1 MLQFVDF
8 LLQSVYRPKAIP
20 SSYIEEAFK
29 KTVADVQYHY
39 SDLRPVEIAHR
50 IQANQ
55 NELAVF
61 LFRLGCVLH
70 ERAEDSLIPQ
80 VHSLLKRFCGCEIY
94 FNNKID
100 VGFYVVHG
108 EGAVLGSRNRIEKGF
123 KIHQG
128 CTIGHNQNGGGAG
141 STIGNDVVM
150 YANSS
155 LIGELHVGDRVVI
168 GAHVLFTAD
177 LAEDSIVLA
186 DAKTRIKERRY

>member
-1 MLQFVDF
+1 MLQFVEF

-20 SSYIEEAFK
+20 SPYIEEAFK
-29 KTVADVQYHY
+29 KTVADVQYHFP
-39 SDLRPVEIAHR
+39 DLHSVKIAHR

-61 LFRLGCVLH
+61 LFRLGRVLH

-94 FNNKID
+94 FNNEID

-108 EGAVLGSRNRIEKGF
+108 EGTVLGSRNRIGEGF

-128 CTIGHNQNGGGAG
+128 CTIGHKQNGGGAG

-155 LIGELHVGDRVVI
+155 LIGELHVGNRVVI
-168 GAHVLFTAD
+168 GSHVLVTRD
-177 LAEDSIVLA
+177 MEGDSIVLA
-186 DAKTRIKERRY
+186 DVKTKIKERIY

>member
-8 LLQSVYRPKAIP
+8 LLQSIYSPKAITP
-20 SSYIEEAFK
+20 SYIEEACK
-29 KTVADVQYHY
+29 KTVADNQYHY
-39 SDLRPVEIAHR
+39 ADLHPVKIAHR
-50 IQANQ
+50 IQTNQ

-61 LFRLGCVLH
+61 LFRLGRLLH
-70 ERAEDSLIPQ
+70 ERAEDSILPQ

-108 EGAVLGSRNRIEKGF
+108 EGTVLGSRNRIGKGF
-123 KIHQG
+123 KTHQG
-128 CTIGHNQNGGGAG
+128 CTIGHKQNGGGAG

-155 LIGELHVGDRVVI
+155 PIGELHVGDRVVI
-168 GAHVLFTAD
+168 GAHVLATED
-177 LAEDSIVLA
+177 LGEDSIVLA
-186 DAKTRIKERRY
+186 DVKTRIKERKY